1 MVATPG
7 IFGPSWRTTK
17 RTALGPTPVFVNG
30 WFAPITG
37 SGMLTASR
45 LTPLAIPPML
55 RDSLLGLLLVPSFAM
70 AAEPKVDFAR
80 DVLPILSDNCFKCHG
95 PDEKSR
101 KADLRLD
108 TKDAVRATLVPG
120 NSAKSELI
128 RRLKPEDAEELMPP
142 ANTNKK
148 LTPQQIATLTRWVDQ
163 GAEWGTHWS
172 FVPVKRPPVP
182 AGDFANPIDAF
193 VAERL
198 VREKLAFSPEAD
210 KARLLRRITLD
221 LTGLP
226 PTAKEAEDFVMDDSP
241 NAYEKVVD
249 RLLASPRY
257 GERMAWDW
265 LDAARYADSN
275 GYQGDGERTMWPW
288 RDWVVKSFNENLPYD
303 RFTVQQI
310 AGDLLPKA
318 SREEILATGFNRNH
332 MINGEGGRI
341 AEENR
346 IEYVFDQTETV
357 GTIWLG
363 LTLTCSRCHDHKF
376 DPLTRTDYYR
386 LFAYFNQTPVN
397 GGGGS
402 GQTAPVIDFGTPEME
417 AKQKTA
423 QKAYDDAAKAIAPIE
438 VKLREAGMILDK
450 NGKYDTTL
458 PVVIESAL
466 RKGFAGRVDPNNDDL
481 IKHYAKSEP
490 EYVKKLTELRK
501 LKAARDAAAN
511 VIPRVMVMQDMPKPR
526 DTFILTRGTYDKPEG
541 KVQPGLPATFGGAAG
556 PNRLH
561 LANWIVAPENPLT
574 ARVTVNRFWQ
584 TFFGTGL
591 VKTAEDFGIQG
602 ERPSHPEL
610 LDWLAAEFVASKW
623 DVKKLVKLIVTS
635 RTYRQGSKVSAELR
649 ERDPE
654 NRLLARGPRYRLPS
668 WMIRDQALAASGLMT
683 PTIGGPS
690 VKVYQP
696 AGVWEEATFGFKR
709 YQPDTGEALYRRS
722 LYVFW
727 RRIVGPTIFFDSA
740 NRQTCSVKTVVTNT
754 PLHALGTLNDVTYV
768 EAARVLAEKAMQSN
782 ADDAKRLAFAF
793 RRVLGRAPSEAEAS
807 ILNAALAKQRK
818 LFTADPTAVAK
829 LLKVGDSKRDEKL
842 NAIDHAALTAVC
854 TMILN
859 LDEALTKQ

>member
-1 MVATPG
+1 
-7 IFGPSWRTTK
+7 
-17 RTALGPTPVFVNG
+17 
-30 WFAPITG
+30 
-37 SGMLTASR
+37 
-45 LTPLAIPPML
+45 ML
-55 RDSLLGLLLVPSFAM
+55 RYSLFLLTLSPSLVS

-80 DVLPILSDNCFKCHG
+80 DVLPILSDNCYKCHG
-95 PDEKSR
+95 PDDKAR

-108 TKDAVRATLVPG
+108 TKKDAYASGAFLPG

-142 ANTNKK
+142 AASNKK
-148 LTPQQIATLTRWVDQ
+148 LTPQQIATLTKWVDQ

-172 FVPVKRPPVP
+172 FAAVKRPPVP
-182 AGDFANPIDAF
+182 AGAFTNPIDAF
-193 VAERL
+193 ISERL

-210 KARLLRRITLD
+210 KARLLRRVTLD

-226 PTAKEAEDFVMDDSP
+226 PTPTEVEDFLADDSP

-288 RDWVVKSFNENLPYD
+288 RDWVVKSFNDNLPYD

-346 IEYVFDQTETV
+346 IEYVFDQTEAV

-402 GQTAPVIDFGTPEME
+402 GQTAPVIDFGTPDME
-417 AKQKTA
+417 ARQNAA

-438 VKLREAGMILDK
+438 VKLREAGMIIKD
-450 NGKYDTTL
+450 GKYDTTL

-490 EYVKKLTELRK
+490 EYVKKLAELRK

-526 DTFILTRGTYDKPEG
+526 DTFILTRGTYDKHES
-541 KVQPGLPATFGGAAG
+541 KVSAGIPAVFGGTGG
-556 PNRLH
+556 PNRLQ

-584 TFFGTGL
+584 MFFGTGL
-591 VKTAEDFGIQG
+591 VKTTEDFGIQG

-610 LDWLAAEFVASKW
+610 LDWLAAEFVSSKW

-635 RTYRQGSKVSAELR
+635 RTYRQASKIAPEMR
-649 ERDPE
+649 ERDPD

-683 PTIGGPS
+683 PTFGGPS

-740 NRQTCSVKTVVTNT
+740 NRQTCTVKTVVTNT

-768 EAARVLAEKAMQSN
+768 EAARVLAEKAMKDGGRTESM
-782 ADDAKRLAFAF
+782 RLAFVF
-793 RRVLGRAPSEAEAS
+793 LRVLGRDPSEAEAA
-807 ILNAALAKQRK
+807 ILYSALAKQRK
-818 LFTADPTAVAK
+818 LFAADEAAAKK
-829 LLKVGDSKRDEKL
+829 LLSVGDSKRDEKL
-842 NAIDHAALTAVC
+842 NPIEHAAFTAVC
-854 TMILN
+854 SMILN